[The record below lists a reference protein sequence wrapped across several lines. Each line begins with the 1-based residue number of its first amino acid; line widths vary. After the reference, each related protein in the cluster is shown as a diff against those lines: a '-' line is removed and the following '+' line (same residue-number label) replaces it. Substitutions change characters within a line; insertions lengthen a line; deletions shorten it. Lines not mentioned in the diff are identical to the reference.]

1 MVAIIDYGTGNM
13 KSITGAVERC
23 GFDYC
28 VTDDSDLILG
38 ASKVILPGV
47 GAAQTAMSNLRAKS
61 LDVVIPKI
69 KGDVLGI
76 CIGMQIMC
84 SYSEEGD
91 VNCLSIFPN
100 IVRRLHGDGIKVPH
114 MGWNRL
120 LQMRGDIFNGIP
132 ENAYQY
138 FVHSYAPDVDN
149 CTIATTSYGNLFSSA
164 LQRGNF
170 YGTQFHP
177 EKSGEMGEKILFN
190 FLTM

>member
-1 MVAIIDYGTGNM
+1 
-13 KSITGAVERC
+13 
-23 GFDYC
+23 
-28 VTDDSDLILG
+28 
-38 ASKVILPGV
+38 
-47 GAAQTAMSNLRAKS
+47 
-61 LDVVIPKI
+61 
-69 KGDVLGI
+69 
-76 CIGMQIMC
+76 
-84 SYSEEGD
+84 
-91 VNCLSIFPN
+91 
-100 IVRRLHGDGIKVPH
+100 